1 MNFCVI
7 YLVIHYFVDKSNF
20 KVGVLQKFV
29 DVFKLVLF
37 LICYFSV
44 EIYKDRIRPWP
55 NSPSLKRQTM
65 CYLQKKIVFHQNL
78 IKLGDVVALYEY
90 YVQLHQVTLNSDEN
104 QKKVLYKTH
113 LRDYLSIRSR

>member
-65 CYLQKKIVFHQNL
+65 CYLQKK
-78 IKLGDVVALYEY
+78 KLF
-90 YVQLHQVTLNSDEN
+90 
-104 QKKVLYKTH
+104 
-113 LRDYLSIRSR
+113 SIRI

>member
-44 EIYKDRIRPWP
+44 EIYNDRIRLRPGRP
-55 NSPSLKRQTM
+55 L
-65 CYLQKKIVFHQNL
+65 
-78 IKLGDVVALYEY
+78 ALSEPEPT
-90 YVQLHQVTLNSDEN
+90 QPFGIP
-104 QKKVLYKTH
+104 
-113 LRDYLSIRSR
+113 LSEPT